1 MSKKRKAPDKRGTPK
16 TDTQE
21 APPVWTAPLS
31 PVAYASFAKRTADS
45 IDLDQ
50 LTPERREAFRTFQEH
65 AQNAFALLP
74 TCHPWSA
81 FGAGVCVGMLLAAAG
96 TADIVKRARVDIE
109 SKAKGAAAQRLKTEQ
124 RRAEIIAEWTNQ
136 KAASPKA
143 KMETIDRRVAK
154 KFGCDERTV
163 KNARR
168 PAKKGKNEGSA
179 N

>member
-45 IDLDQ
+45 IDLEH
-50 LTPERREAFRTFQEH
+50 LTPERREAFRRFQEH

-81 FGAGVCVGMLLAAAG
+81 FGAGVCVGMFLAFAG
-96 TADIVKRARVDIE
+96 TADIVKRAHVDIN
-109 SKAKGAAAQRLKTEQ
+109 SKWKGGGAQRRKTKQ
-124 RRAEIIAEWTNQ
+124 RRAEIMAEWNKQ
-136 KAASPKA
+136 KADSPKA
-143 KMETIDRRVAK
+143 KMETIDRRVAE

-163 KNARR
+163 QNARR

>member
-21 APPVWTAPLS
+21 APPVWTAPHT
-31 PVAYASFAKRTADS
+31 PVAYASHAKWIADN

-50 LTPERREAFRTFQEH
+50 LTPERREAFQVFQEH
-65 AQNAFALLP
+65 AKNAFALLP

-81 FGAGVCVGMLLAAAG
+81 FGAGVCVGMMLAAAT
-96 TADIVKRARVDIE
+96 TADVMKRARVDIE
-109 SKAKGAAAQRLKTEQ
+109 SKWKGGGAQRRKTKQ
-124 RRAEIIAEWTNQ
+124 RRAEIMAEWNKQ
-136 KAASPKA
+136 KAASPEA
-143 KMETIDRRVAK
+143 KIETIDRRVAE
-154 KFGCDERTV
+154 KFDCDERTV
-163 KNARR
+163 QNARR